1 MRVTNNMI
9 TSNTKSNI
17 NANKVLVDKYN
28 TQMTTQKKINKPSD
42 DPVIAIRSL
51 RMQTS
56 LSHIDQYLNNNI
68 SDANSWLNV
77 TDTALENYEN
87 NPDGCP
93 LIMCQRGNGYLKR
106 R

>member
-1 MRVTNNMI
+1 MI
-9 TSNTKSNI
+9 RSF
-17 NANKVLVDKYN
+17 
-28 TQMTTQKKINKPSD
+28 
-42 DPVIAIRSL
+42 AIRSL

-77 TDTALENYEN
+77 TGYGAGKYEN

-93 LIMCQRGNGYLKR
+93 LIMCQRGNGYLKKKMTAER
-106 R
+106 F

>member
-77 TDTALENYEN
+77 IGYGAGKYEN

-93 LIMCQRGNGYLKR
+93 LIMCQRGNGYH
-106 R
+106 